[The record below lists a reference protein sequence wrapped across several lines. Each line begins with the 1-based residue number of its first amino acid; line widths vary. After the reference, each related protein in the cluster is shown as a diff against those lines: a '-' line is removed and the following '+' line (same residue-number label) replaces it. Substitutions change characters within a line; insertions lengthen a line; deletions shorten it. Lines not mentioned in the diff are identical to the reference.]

1 MQLRSISVLAGLIV
15 GSALGLTTV
24 PAQAFSI
31 GGLGTAN
38 PDGSLSFTQ
47 DTTVS
52 FQFLESRGFY
62 QSKFGV
68 IDLGT
73 KTSSV
78 LFAENS
84 PGYDPGSSDANGDW
98 LGTCGITV
106 TPAPCQVGYTFK
118 AGSTYQF
125 FLDSAPQGG
134 VTYTDA
140 SGDFNLGVPTSTPGL
155 PAAPAYDGG
164 TFRSAANPSPGS
176 QAFISNAQ
184 SYTRSTVGPSSG
196 GGNFQTI
203 DMRPYDF
210 FTAINDTNELDKDV
224 NDFIVAA
231 KVRKVPEPATLAGLG
246 LVAGA
251 LAFSR
256 RRGNKTV

>member
-1 MQLRSISVLAGLIV
+1 MQLRSTSVLAGLIV
-15 GSALGLTTV
+15 SSALGLTTV

-31 GGLGTAN
+31 GGLGTSTN
-38 PDGSLSFTQ
+38 GSLSFTQ
-47 DTTVS
+47 DTTVD
-52 FQFLESRGFY
+52 FTFLESRGFY

-84 PGYDPGSSDANGDW
+84 PGYDPGKSDANGDW

-118 AGSTYQF
+118 AGNTYQF
-125 FLDSAPQGG
+125 FLDSTPQGG

-140 SGDFNLGVPTSTPGL
+140 SGDFNLGVPTGTPGL
-155 PAAPAYDGG
+155 PTAPVYDGG
-164 TFRSAANPSPGS
+164 TFRPSVPS

-184 SYTRSTVGPSSG
+184 SYTRSKVGPDAVAAGADPQFSA
-196 GGNFQTI
+196 I

-210 FTAINDTNELDKDV
+210 FTAINDTFVGDKDV
-224 NDFIVAA
+224 NDFTVAA

>member
-1 MQLRSISVLAGLIV
+1 LAGLIV
-15 GSALGLTTV
+15 SSALGLTTV

-31 GGLGTAN
+31 GGLGTSTN
-38 PDGSLSFTQ
+38 GSLSFTQ
-47 DTTVS
+47 DTTVD
-52 FQFLESRGFY
+52 FTFLESRGFY

-73 KTSSV
+73 NTSSV

-106 TPAPCQVGYTFK
+106 TPAPCKVGYTFK

-125 FLDSAPQGG
+125 FLDYAPYG

-140 SGDFNLGVPTSTPGL
+140 SGDFNLGVPTGTPGL
-155 PAAPAYDGG
+155 PAAPVYDGG
-164 TFRSAANPSPGS
+164 TFRPSVPS

-184 SYTRSTVGPSSG
+184 SYTRSTIGPGAG
-196 GGNFQTI
+196 GGGFTTI
-203 DMRPYDF
+203 DMQGYDF
-210 FTAINDTNELDKDV
+210 FTAINDNNEADKDV
-224 NDFIVAA
+224 NDFTVAA